1 VAASDIVSG
10 LAVERVGEHL
20 TFIAEVVLEKVL
32 QLAWDHLVSR
42 HGCPAYVV
50 SGKQRQAGFAIVGY
64 GKMGGFELGYGSDL
78 DIVFLHDSH
87 GDKQH
92 TSGPRVVDNN
102 EFFTRLSQRI
112 IHFMNTYTPS
122 GILYEVD
129 TRLRPNGASGL
140 LVSSLEAFAEYQRR
154 SAWTWENQA
163 MVRARVVAG
172 DADIARQFERIRA
185 GVLARPRDAGKLRKD
200 VIEMRQKMQQ
210 ELDKSSRDAVDLKHG
225 RGGIVDVEFMVQWG
239 ALYWSAKH
247 ADLLGYTDNQGL
259 LEAFSRSG
267 LMTGDEV
274 GELSAAYS
282 AIRRHVNHLA
292 LQDEPPLVGLD
303 ELSEHREAVARIWD
317 KHMQQ

>member
-1 VAASDIVSG
+1 
-10 LAVERVGEHL
+10 
-20 TFIAEVVLEKVL
+20 
-32 QLAWDHLVSR
+32 
-42 HGCPAYVV
+42 
-50 SGKQRQAGFAIVGY
+50 
-64 GKMGGFELGYGSDL
+64 
-78 DIVFLHDSH
+78 
-87 GDKQH
+87 
-92 TSGPRVVDNN
+92 
-102 EFFTRLSQRI
+102 
-112 IHFMNTYTPS
+112 
-122 GILYEVD
+122 
-129 TRLRPNGASGL
+129 
-140 LVSSLEAFAEYQRR
+140 
-154 SAWTWENQA
+154 

-210 ELDKSSRDAVDLKHG
+210 ELDKSSQDAIDLKHG

-239 ALYWSAKH
+239 VLYWSAKH
-247 ADLLGYTDNQGL
+247 PDLLGYTDNQGL
-259 LEAFSRSG
+259 LDAFSRSG

-282 AIRRHVNHLA
+282 VIRRHVNHLA